1 MGTRKQTT
9 IETQEITDEE
19 LEAELNEEEAVEET
33 AIQEPAETKPSE
45 QEAAEEVKPKKKKK
59 EEEEFVEERIYT
71 IPLQKANIR
80 PPKKR
85 SPRAM
90 QLLKIFMVKHMK
102 LDVHVDEDEDAED
115 LPQLIV
121 APEVNEKIWSKGIE
135 EAAQKNS
142 RCAQLKTKTATLRFS

>member
-1 MGTRKQTT
+1 M
-9 IETQEITDEE
+9 
-19 LEAELNEEEAVEET
+19 
-33 AIQEPAETKPSE
+33 
-45 QEAAEEVKPKKKKK
+45 
-59 EEEEFVEERIYT
+59 YT
-71 IPLQKANIR
+71 VPLQKANIR

-102 LDVHVDEDEDAED
+102 LDVRVDEDEDAED

-135 EAAQKNS
+135 KPPRRIRVRAAKDKDGNVTVFLAENQ
-142 RCAQLKTKTATLRFS
+142 